1 MNHLLKRKKEFKKLN
16 NRKRIESRIEK
27 FIKKKGNKLYVK
39 WKVMIIHLIAGLIKK
54 TTYKM
59 IQYFPKPYGPFGR
72 DINVKIDL
80 SNYATKTDLKG
91 AIGIDTSN
99 LAVKSNLVKLK
110 AEVDKIDVD
119 KLKTVSVN
127 LSKLSNVVNNEVVK
141 KTVHDKLVTSK

>member
-59 IQYFPKPYGPFGR
+59 SQYFPKPYGPFGR

>member
-39 WKVMIIHLIAGLIKK
+39 WKVMTIHLIAGLIKK

-59 IQYFPKPYGPFGR
+59 SQYFPKPYGPFGR